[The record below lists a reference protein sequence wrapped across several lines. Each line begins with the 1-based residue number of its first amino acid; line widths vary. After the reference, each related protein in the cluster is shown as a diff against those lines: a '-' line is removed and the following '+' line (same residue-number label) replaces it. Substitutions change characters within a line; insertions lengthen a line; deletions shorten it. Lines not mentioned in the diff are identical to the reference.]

1 MVIIYTTRGDVR
13 RAFGAETWC
22 VHDLTHRS
30 SEVSGREQK
39 PLRGTWTI
47 GACEW
52 SVFLV
57 TVLVVE
63 DEPLLRL
70 NISEEL
76 REEGYQVVVVA
87 NADDAI
93 QVLETR
99 TDIRTI
105 FTDIRMPGSMDGLK
119 LAAAVRNRWPPIN
132 IVITTGT
139 APPSPDQMPDHSIFL
154 PKPYRRADV
163 VGALRSFGS
172 G

>member
-1 MVIIYTTRGDVR
+1 M
-13 RAFGAETWC
+13 
-22 VHDLTHRS
+22 
-30 SEVSGREQK
+30 
-39 PLRGTWTI
+39 
-47 GACEW
+47 
-52 SVFLV
+52 V

-76 REEGYQVVVVA
+76 REEGYRVVVVA

-93 QVLETR
+93 QELETR

-139 APPSPDQMPDHSIFL
+139 TPPSPDQMPDHSIFL
-154 PKPYRRADV
+154 PKPYRPADV
-163 VGALRSFGS
+163 VGALRSFG
-172 G
+172 